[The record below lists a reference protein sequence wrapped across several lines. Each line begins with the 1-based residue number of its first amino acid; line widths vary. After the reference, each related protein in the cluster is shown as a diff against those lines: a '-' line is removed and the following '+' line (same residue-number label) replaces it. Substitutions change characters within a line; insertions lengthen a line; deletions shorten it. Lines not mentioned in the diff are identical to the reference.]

1 MMTRE
6 EKLQMLHGLSV
17 RAYPTVATMDMG
29 IEYDFVTG
37 TGAGTG
43 FGNMGSWPV
52 YRFAPMEK
60 ARWEAVCAAVR
71 DGSVSREDLRGTGLD
86 RLAEDAGISGEAEP
100 VSSVLGGLTALREA
114 PEKAFYCLFDAE
126 SGEEAPQF
134 FPSLEA
140 LEEAFAQRYCTSL
153 TPWED
158 MSDEEMDEWI
168 DRLSDDLEE
177 LAAEDTADE

>member
-1 MMTRE
+1 MRGGQGRQRLPGGPE
-6 EKLQMLHGLSV
+6 GDRAGPPGGGCRDQRGGRACQQCARGAHG
-17 RAYPTVATMDMG
+17 
-29 IEYDFVTG
+29 
-37 TGAGTG
+37 
-43 FGNMGSWPV
+43 
-52 YRFAPMEK
+52 
-60 ARWEAVCAAVR
+60 
-71 DGSVSREDLRGTGLD
+71 
-86 RLAEDAGISGEAEP
+86 
-100 VSSVLGGLTALREA
+100 LREA